1 MVIGALL
8 LVIYNHTLQFG
19 GTLVAS
25 GQLPALVAL
34 WLPFLLFIGF
44 SAWSFRIVCRW
55 PGEPPVE
62 RFVLW
67 LGGASSSAV
76 ALARGH
82 ARARSV
88 GRRRLT

>member
-1 MVIGALL
+1 VVIGALL